1 MTESDPR
8 GIGPYRLLYRLGEGG
23 MGRVY
28 LGRSRGGRTVA
39 LKVVHGALAG
49 DPGFRTRFA
58 REVRAAQSLRGAGTV
73 PVLDADPD
81 AEVPWLATAYVPGP
95 ALSEAVLA
103 HGPLP
108 EPALWRLLSGLA
120 HALDGVHRAGLVHRD
135 VKPSNVLLSLSGPL
149 LIDFGI
155 ARSADETAL
164 TGTGLVV
171 GSPGFM
177 SPEQAEG
184 RTVGPDADLFSL
196 GAVLAFAATGRG
208 PFGGGSVA
216 ELLYRLVHHEP
227 DLAGVDG
234 PFAELVRRCLSK
246 RPDDRPPVT
255 ELAALADPHR
265 EESGSWLP
273 APVVA
278 AIAQKAEELLNA
290 EAEFEPEP
298 EREPAAGLSVD
309 RDRERERDREPEP
322 GLSEAP
328 ERGPEPDP
336 DPDPEPRPVAPDAA
350 AEPGP
355 AAATVAR
362 PRTGPP
368 RTAVLPAQALAP
380 EPAPTPVRAR
390 AARPSAPTPAR
401 APAPT
406 PARAPAP
413 TPARA
418 PAVPR
423 ARAAVRGPG
432 AAPRVRAASAGAP
445 STGVPSA
452 QARAARPSAPTPA
465 RSSATPARSSATPRD
480 RAAVRGPVA
489 GVRARATATGV
500 PSARER
506 AVRVLVTGLGR
517 PMLGLFYLVP
527 MVAFLV
533 GGADLMDKAVEHPS
547 LSDQAQGPYQWAMD
561 DWWRGPA
568 TLLLIA
574 AMVGFQGYRGRL
586 LTVSPGRVRLWA
598 AGIALYWIAL
608 IAVLTLHVL
617 WFLFVDGGY
626 DHWDGGGQ
634 HWLWWVAGPAM
645 LLGGGISPLVLVMAL
660 RRLFKA

>member
-8 GIGPYRLLYRLGEGG
+8 TVGPYRLLQRLGEGG

-58 REVRAAQSLRGAGTV
+58 REVRAARSLRGAGTV

-135 VKPSNVLLSLSGPL
+135 VKPSNVLLSPSGPL

-184 RTVGPDADLFSL
+184 RTVGPAADLFSL

-227 DLAGVDG
+227 DLAGVEG
-234 PFAELVRRCLSK
+234 PFAELVRRCLAK
-246 RPDDRPPVT
+246 RPEDRPPVT
-255 ELAALADPHR
+255 ELTAAADAHR

-278 AIAQKAEELLNA
+278 AIAQKAEELLNT
-290 EAEFEPEP
+290 ETEFEPEP
-298 EREPAAGLSVD
+298 EPEPEPESDRVRKREPESD
-309 RDRERERDREPEP
+309 RGPDRVREREPESGSAPASADARTSTPPTAVTAVTTVLPQPAPPP
-322 GLSEAP
+322 G
-328 ERGPEPDP
+328 
-336 DPDPEPRPVAPDAA
+336 
-350 AEPGP
+350 
-355 AAATVAR
+355 
-362 PRTGPP
+362 
-368 RTAVLPAQALAP
+368 TAVLPSR
-380 EPAPTPVRAR
+380 EPARG
-390 AARPSAPTPAR
+390 SA
-401 APAPT
+401 
-406 PARAPAP
+406 
-413 TPARA
+413 
-418 PAVPR
+418 AVPR
-423 ARAAVRGPG
+423 ARA
-432 AAPRVRAASAGAP
+432 S
-445 STGVPSA
+445 STGVP
-452 QARAARPSAPTPA
+452 T
-465 RSSATPARSSATPRD
+465 
-480 RAAVRGPVA
+480 
-489 GVRARATATGV
+489 
-500 PSARER
+500 ARER
-506 AVRVLVTGLGR
+506 AVRVLTTGLGR
-517 PMLGLFYLVP
+517 PLLGILYLAP
-527 MVAFLV
+527 MAAFLV
-533 GGADLMDKAVEHPS
+533 GGVDLVRRAEAHPS
-547 LSDQAQGPYQWAMD
+547 LSDQAGGAYQWAMD
-561 DWWRGPA
+561 DWWRLPA

-574 AMVGFQGYRGRL
+574 ATAGLQGYRRRL
-586 LTVSPGRVRLWA
+586 LTVPPGRVRLWS
-598 AGIALYWIAL
+598 AGIAVYWIAL
-608 IAVLTLHVL
+608 IAVLTLHLL
-617 WFLFVDGGY
+617 WFLFVHNGY
-626 DHWDGGGQ
+626 DYYEDGGQ
-634 HWLWWVAGPAM
+634 HWLWWVAGPVM
-645 LLGGGISPLVLVMAL
+645 ILGGGFSPFVLVMAVI
-660 RRLFKA
+660 RLVKA

>member
-1 MTESDPR
+1 MRALAESDPR
-8 GIGPYRLLYRLGEGG
+8 TVGPYRLLQRLGEGG

-58 REVRAAQSLRGAGTV
+58 REVRAARSLRGAGTV

-184 RTVGPDADLFSL
+184 RTVGPAADLFSL

-227 DLAGVDG
+227 DLAGVEG
-234 PFAELVRRCLSK
+234 PFAELVRRCLAK
-246 RPDDRPPVT
+246 RPEDRPPVT
-255 ELAALADPHR
+255 ELTAAADAHR

-278 AIAQKAEELLNA
+278 AIAQKAEELLNT
-290 EAEFEPEP
+290 ETEFEPETEREREREPESDREPEP
-298 EREPAAGLSVD
+298 ERE
-309 RDRERERDREPEP
+309 REPES
-322 GLSEAP
+322 GSAP
-328 ERGPEPDP
+328 ASADARTS
-336 DPDPEPRPVAPDAA
+336 APPTAVTA
-350 AEPGP
+350 VLPQP
-355 AAATVAR
+355 A
-362 PRTGPP
+362 PPP
-368 RTAVLPAQALAP
+368 RTAVLPSR
-380 EPAPTPVRAR
+380 EPVRG
-390 AARPSAPTPAR
+390 SA
-401 APAPT
+401 
-406 PARAPAP
+406 
-413 TPARA
+413 
-418 PAVPR
+418 AVPR
-423 ARAAVRGPG
+423 ARA
-432 AAPRVRAASAGAP
+432 S
-445 STGVPSA
+445 STGVP
-452 QARAARPSAPTPA
+452 T
-465 RSSATPARSSATPRD
+465 
-480 RAAVRGPVA
+480 
-489 GVRARATATGV
+489 
-500 PSARER
+500 ARER
-506 AVRVLVTGLGR
+506 AVRVLTTGLGR
-517 PMLGLFYLVP
+517 PLLGILYLAP

-533 GGADLMDKAVEHPS
+533 GGVDLVRRAEAHPS
-547 LSDQAQGPYQWAMD
+547 LSDQAGGAYQWAMD
-561 DWWRGPA
+561 DWWRLPA

-574 AMVGFQGYRGRL
+574 ATAGLQTYRRRL
-586 LTVSPGRVRLWA
+586 LTVPPGRVRLWS
-598 AGIALYWIAL
+598 AGIAVYWIAL
-608 IAVLTLHVL
+608 IAVLTLHLL
-617 WFLFVDGGY
+617 WFLFVHNGY
-626 DHWDGGGQ
+626 ASYEDGGQ
-634 HWLWWVAGPAM
+634 HWLWWVAGPVM
-645 LLGGGISPLVLVMAL
+645 ILGGGFSPFVLVMAVI
-660 RRLFKA
+660 RLVKA

>member
-1 MTESDPR
+1 MAESDP
-8 GIGPYRLLYRLGEGG
+8 GTVGPYRLLYRLGEGG

-135 VKPSNVLLSLSGPL
+135 VKPSNVLLSPSGPL

-184 RTVGPDADLFSL
+184 RTVGPAADLFSL

-227 DLAGVDG
+227 DLAGVEG
-234 PFAELVRRCLSK
+234 PFAELVRRCLAK
-246 RPDDRPPVT
+246 RPEDRPQVT
-255 ELAALADPHR
+255 ELAAAADAHR
-265 EESGSWLP
+265 EDSGSWLP

-290 EAEFEPEP
+290 ETEFEP
-298 EREPAAGLSVD
+298 
-309 RDRERERDREPEP
+309 
-322 GLSEAP
+322 
-328 ERGPEPDP
+328 
-336 DPDPEPRPVAPDAA
+336 DA
-350 AEPGP
+350 GP
-355 AAATVAR
+355 ASVPTGSGTGTAPATAATTVL
-362 PRTGPP
+362 PP
-368 RTAVLPAQALAP
+368 PPPTAVLPPPRVAVRG
-380 EPAPTPVRAR
+380 PAA
-390 AARPSAPTPAR
+390 SA
-401 APAPT
+401 
-406 PARAPAP
+406 
-413 TPARA
+413 
-418 PAVPR
+418 PR
-423 ARAAVRGPG
+423 ARA
-432 AAPRVRAASAGAP
+432 S
-445 STGVPSA
+445 STGVP
-452 QARAARPSAPTPA
+452 T
-465 RSSATPARSSATPRD
+465 
-480 RAAVRGPVA
+480 
-489 GVRARATATGV
+489 
-500 PSARER
+500 ARER
-506 AVRVLVTGLGR
+506 AVRALTTGLGR
-517 PMLGLFYLVP
+517 PLFGLFYLVP
-527 MVAFLV
+527 MAAFLV
-533 GGADLMDKAVEHPS
+533 GGVDLLSRAEAYPS

-561 DWWRGPA
+561 DWWRVPA

-574 AMVGFQGYRGRL
+574 ATAGLQGYRGRL
-586 LTVSPGRVRLWA
+586 LTVRPGRVRLWS
-598 AGIALYWIAL
+598 AGVALYWIAL
-608 IAVLTLHVL
+608 IAVLTLHLL
-617 WFLFVDGGY
+617 WFLFVHNGY
-626 DHWDGGGQ
+626 DYYEHGGQ
-634 HWLWWVAGPAM
+634 HWLWWVAIPVM
-645 LLGGGISPLVLVMAL
+645 VLGGGISPLVLVMSL
-660 RRLFKA
+660 IRLFKA